1 MKRNYVKRLIRFF
14 SFITV
19 HFILINTINA
29 QYCQPKNIGKF
40 NVNYISNVAIGTIN
54 NSSNGNT
61 GNYTYFSDI
70 AATNVIAG
78 EYLEGE
84 ITLTINGWNTAKNTV
99 IIWLNFNESSDDD
112 FDDDG
117 ERFLISFQDKN
128 NTRGNKEVKVPF
140 KIEIPSKIKPGNSI
154 LRVGYRTGNSNNFS
168 SCDFKYESGEVE
180 DYNITFISD
189 YDEDE
194 DEFEPEFCEPKNIGS
209 FNTNYISN
217 ISFGS
222 IDNTSSGKTGD
233 YSYYSELPA
242 TDIPV
247 GSKLEGTVTVTL
259 NGWNSNTNMVVV
271 WLNFNETNDDDFDD
285 NGERFL
291 FPFRDTNNTG
301 GKKTVKIPIEIKIPE
316 TVKPSKSVI
325 RFGLRTGKNENFTA
339 CDFKYQAGE
348 IEDYKINFVTEE
360 DEDEDTDGDG
370 IPDSEDMFTPNPPA
384 SSTLDLDG
392 VDDYLDSNLN
402 LSGFEQLTLMAWV
415 KLDETFSETGTLF
428 SQGKLKVKVNKNKRV
443 VARINGKSIVLKS
456 DDELEGLKENLWTH
470 ITVTF
475 NNALRKDKL
484 KVFINGHL
492 AKTGNDESYS
502 KPIESSQNPFTMGK
516 NVSTNKEFFNGDID
530 EVRLFNIA
538 LSDNQIQKIVYQ
550 EIKEDAGS
558 VAGVI
563 VPKII
568 KDDVTQEA
576 IPWSSLVAYYP
587 MSNIISSTTKDFSSY
602 TNTATLYNAKTVKA
616 QTAPMPF
623 KTKRNGTWTGKD
635 NWLEDVWDTKEL
647 EDSYFT
653 IVRVSHDIA
662 VNTSIKTS
670 GLILDSG
677 KTITLNG
684 DNELRNSYYLEL
696 NGTIDLMNDSQ
707 LVQTEHSDL
716 VTSSEGKI
724 LRRQEG
730 TSSAFWYNYWAA
742 PVGIKKTSALTNNN
756 ATTNNPNNTDFRLDM
771 LKDDFGFN
779 TQFTGNYTANGN
791 ISTYWLYTF
800 INGTSYWDWTQ
811 ITPSTQIT
819 PGMGYTQKGTGVPS
833 ETQQYIFE
841 GKPNNGTILVP
852 VKDKGGPGSVAGKS
866 KTEFLLGN
874 PYASAIDVVKFI
886 DDNEGVIDGT
896 IQLWQQWSG
905 ASHNMADYDGGYA
918 QVNKLGG
925 VRARQFSGLN
935 GGTTGEAVG
944 TVVPTRY
951 LAVGQGF
958 ITEIVADGN
967 VVFNNSQRVFVKE
980 ADADG
985 KFNNGAVFSK
995 QSTSKS
1001 VSDTTHV
1008 ENNEDLIKKI
1018 RLEFNTIVGPKSK
1031 RELLLGFS
1039 DITSDAFDYG
1049 YEAETDDISNNDL
1062 NLTLEGKNMN
1072 IQAYS
1077 AITADKVVP
1086 LNFRSSG
1093 DNTFEIKISDL
1104 EHIDENQDIYL
1115 RDNLTGEYFDLRQE
1129 QPYTFTSVQ
1138 GVFNERLEI
1147 VFQPKAATLSSE
1159 EVQTSQNYIYYDVLN
1174 NVLYAKKLNAA
1185 VTKFTIYSI
1194 SGQSVMQLSNI
1205 DSATLHNGLQLPNMS
1220 SGTYIAVFRTDDNQ
1234 VITKKFIKN

>member
-1 MKRNYVKRLIRFF
+1 MKRNYIKLSIKLFAFIFF
-14 SFITV
+14 Q
-19 HFILINTINA
+19 FILLNTISA

-40 NVNYISNVAIGTIN
+40 NVNYISNVSIGTIN
-54 NSSNGNT
+54 NSSKRKT
-61 GNYTYFSDI
+61 GEYTYFSDI
-70 AATNVIAG
+70 EATKVVAG

-84 ITLTINGWNTAKNTV
+84 ITLTVNGWNTGKNTV

-128 NTRGNKEVKVPF
+128 NVGGNKEVKVPF
-140 KIEIPSKIKPGNSI
+140 KIEIPSKVKSGNSI
-154 LRVGYRTGNSNNFS
+154 LRVGYRRGTSTNFD
-168 SCDFKYESGEVE
+168 SCDYKYESGEVE
-180 DYNITFISD
+180 DYNIEFISD
-189 YDEDE
+189 YDD
-194 DEFEPEFCEPKNIGS
+194 DTDDAPEYCEPDNIGS
-209 FNTNYISN
+209 FNTNFISN
-217 ISFGS
+217 ISFGN
-222 IDNTSSGKTGD
+222 IDNTSSGKTGG
-233 YSYYSELPA
+233 YNYYSELQA
-242 TDIPV
+242 TDVAV
-247 GSKLEGTVTVTL
+247 GSKVEGAVTVTL
-259 NGWNSNTNMVVV
+259 NGWNTSTNMVVV

-291 FPFRDTNNTG
+291 FPFRDSKSVG
-301 GKKTVKIPIEIKIPE
+301 GKKTVKVPIEITIPE
-316 TVKPSKSVI
+316 SVKTSKSVI
-325 RFGLRTGKNENFTA
+325 RFGLRTGKSENFSA

-348 IEDYKINFVTEE
+348 IEDYNINFVAKE

-402 LSGFEQLTLMAWV
+402 ISGYDQLTLMAWV
-415 KLDETFSETGTLF
+415 KLDENFSETGTLF

-443 VARINGKSIVLKS
+443 VARINGKSIVVKPN
-456 DDELEGLKENLWTH
+456 EGLDGLNNNLWTH

-475 NNALRKDKL
+475 DNSLRKDKL

-492 AKTGNDESYS
+492 TKTGNDESYS
-502 KPIESSQNPFTMGK
+502 KPIDSSQDPFTIGK
-516 NVSTNKEFFNGDID
+516 NVSTNKEFFNGDLD

-550 EIKEDAGS
+550 EIKEDNGS

-568 KDDVTQEA
+568 KDDATKDTV
-576 IPWSSLVAYYP
+576 PWSSLVGYYP

-602 TNTATLYNAKTVKA
+602 DNTAKLYNAKTVKA

-623 KTKRNGTWTGKD
+623 KTKSDGAWTVKE
-635 NWLEDVWDTKEL
+635 NWLEDVWDTQEL
-647 EDSYFT
+647 EDSFFT
-653 IVRVSHDIA
+653 IVHVSHDIEI
-662 VNTSIKTS
+662 NTSIKTS

-677 KTITLNG
+677 KTITVNG
-684 DNELRNSYYLEL
+684 DHQIRNSHYLEL

-707 LVQTEHSDL
+707 LVQTENSDL
-716 VTSSEGKI
+716 VTSSEGKV

-730 TSSAFWYNYWAA
+730 TSNPFWYNYWAS
-742 PVGIKKTSALTNNN
+742 PVGVKEATTLTNNN
-756 ATTNNPNNTDFRLDM
+756 ASTNNLNNSDFRLDM

-800 INGTSYWDWTQ
+800 INGTTYWDWAQ
-811 ITPSTQIT
+811 ITPSTQLK
-819 PGMGYTQKGTGVPS
+819 PGIGYTQKGTGVPS
-833 ETQQYIFE
+833 DTQQYIFE

-852 VKDKGGPGSVAGKS
+852 VEDKGGPGSVAGKS
-866 KTEFLLGN
+866 KTEFLFGN

-886 DDNEGVIDGT
+886 DDNEGIIDGT

-944 TVVPTRY
+944 TVLPTRH

-967 VVFNNSQRVFVKE
+967 VVFNNSQRVFAKE

-985 KFNNGAVFSK
+985 KFNNGSVFSK
-995 QSTSKS
+995 QSVSKS
-1001 VSDTTHV
+1001 VSDTTYV
-1008 ENNEDLIKKI
+1008 ENEEEVIKKI

-1039 DITSDAFDYG
+1039 EITSDAFDYG

-1062 NLTLEGKNMN
+1062 NLTFEGKNMN
-1072 IQAYS
+1072 MQAYS

-1104 EHIDENQDIYL
+1104 ENIDETQEIYL
-1115 RDNLTGEYFDLRQE
+1115 KDNLTGEYFNLRQE
-1129 QPYTFTSVQ
+1129 QPYTFTSAQ
-1138 GVFNERLEI
+1138 GIFNERLEI
-1147 VFQPKAATLSSE
+1147 VFQSKAATLSSE
-1159 EVQTSQNYIYYDVLN
+1159 EIQTSQNYTYYDAISN
-1174 NVLYAKKLNAA
+1174 ILYAKKLKGA
-1185 VTKFTIYSI
+1185 VTKFTLYSI
-1194 SGQSVMQLSNI
+1194 TGQSVLELTDV
-1205 DSATLHNGLQLPNMS
+1205 DSVTLHNGLQLPSMA
-1220 SGTYIAVFRTDDNQ
+1220 SGTYIAVFRTDANQ